1 MSKFC
6 KNCGTELAD
15 EAAFCKNCGTSTAAE
30 TVVAEAPAET
40 KTEEPA
46 CNCAECNGECAQQ
59 EAPVEKEAGVAG
71 AVNGFINKLK
81 NKDKNALLITGGAV
95 LALVLILVIAIV
107 FSGSGPEDAF
117 DNYFEATFEYN
128 SGVVEDLAPEA
139 YWEYLDDEKNI
150 ELADIE
156 DLVDNE
162 DYYDYTMEV
171 FEELVGKDVSF
182 SYDIIETDEVG
193 KKDLDNIK
201 DGLKSKYDIAKKDV
215 GEAVEIEVEIFIEGD
230 DDEEEQEMTVYAVE
244 IDGDWYPCTA
254 NGKLLVDE
262 IVSMLSTIETLEGLD
277 SLGDL
282 SDALGDLSD
291 LLG

>member
-30 TVVAEAPAET
+30 AVAETPAEP
-40 KTEEPA
+40 KAEEQA
-46 CNCAECNGECAQQ
+46 CDCAECNGACAQQ

-81 NKDKNALLITGGAV
+81 NKDKNALLIVGGAV
-95 LALVLILVIAIV
+95 LTLILILVLVIV

-117 DNYFEATFEYN
+117 DNYFEASYEFN
-128 SGVVEDLAPEA
+128 SGAIEDLAPEA
-139 YWEYLDDEKNI
+139 YWEYLDDEKNLEVKDLEEI
-150 ELADIE
+150 VE
-156 DLVDNE
+156 DE
-162 DYYDYTMEV
+162 DYYDFAMEV
-171 FEELVGKDVSF
+171 FEALVGKDVSF

-215 GEAVEIEVEIFIEGD
+215 GEAVEIEVEIFMEGD

-244 IDGDWYPCTA
+244 IDGDWYPCSA

-262 IVSMLSTIETLEGLD
+262 LVSACVSFEGLKD
-277 SLGDL
+277 LGDL
-282 SDALGDLSD
+282 GDALDGLGDLAD

>member
-117 DNYFEATFEYN
+117 DNYFEASYEFN
-128 SGVVEDLAPEA
+128 SGAIEDLAPEA

-150 ELADIE
+150 DIE
-156 DLVDNE
+156 DLEDLVDDE
-162 DYYDYTMEV
+162 DYYDFAIKMYETI
-171 FEELVGKDVSF
+171 VGKDVSF
-182 SYDIIETDEVG
+182 SYDIVETDEVG
-193 KKDLDNIK
+193 KKDLDAIK
-201 DGLKSKYDIAKKDV
+201 EGLKTKYDIAKKDV
-215 GEAVEIEVEIFIEGD
+215 DEAIEIEVEIFIEGD
-230 DDEEEQEMTVYAVE
+230 DDEEEDEMTIYAVK
-244 IDGDWYPCTA
+244 IDGDWYPCNA
-254 NGKLLVDE
+254 NGKLLVDDLASACAE
-262 IVSMLSTIETLEGLD
+262 FEGLKK
-277 SLGDL
+277 LGDL
-282 SDALGDLSD
+282 NDALGDLSD
-291 LLG
+291 IFG